1 MIAAD
6 LPPVPVGLGLRE
18 YHISVYRPAVRP
30 GGVAFTMTNYG
41 EDAHDLQVV
50 GPGGYRSAVSPDV
63 RALGGHVRFR
73 VTLRRP
79 GTYQLLCVK
88 PGHVKRGMRTTLRV
102 TRR

>member
-1 MIAAD
+1 VIAAD

-18 YHISVYRPAVRP
+18 YHISVYRPAVRV
-30 GGVAFTMTNYG
+30 GAVAFTMTNYG

-50 GPGGYRSAVSPDV
+50 GPGGYRSSVSPDV
-63 RALGGHVRFR
+63 AGLGGRLRFR

-88 PGHVKRGMRTTLRV
+88 PGHVKRGMHTTLRV